1 MTAPDPP
8 APAPH
13 PSGPH
18 PTPGLIVAAP
28 KSGSGKTVLTLGLMR
43 ALTRRG
49 LRVAP
54 AKVGPDYIDP
64 AFHAAACGRASVNLD
79 PWAMRPETLDR
90 LVAGLGA
97 GAVGKPSDIVLVEG
111 VMGLFDGAADGTGST
126 ADLAARAG
134 WPVLL
139 TLDVTGQGASA
150 AAVIDGFARFRAD
163 IAFAGVVLN
172 RVGSARHRALIEGAR
187 GAASGVPPDP
197 PPILGALMRNEGL
210 ALPSRHLG
218 LVQASE
224 TADLDAFLERAADA
238 VEAGVDLD
246 RLIDAAR
253 PTRLAPPPRA
263 SMDATR
269 GAPPGRRIAL
279 ARDAAFAFVYPHLL
293 AEWAAAG
300 AEILPFSPLDGQG
313 PDAGADAVYL
323 PGGYPELHGARI
335 AGNAAFLDGVR
346 AAAARGAAILGE
358 CGGYMV
364 LGERIVDGEGR
375 GHAMAG
381 LLPLVTSFAERRL
394 HLGYRRAAALS
405 PCALAAVGARLSGH
419 EFHYATT
426 LHEGPGDPLFHLWD
440 AGGADLGMAGLAR
453 GTVAGSFLHIVD
465 RA

>member
-1 MTAPDPP
+1 M
-8 APAPH
+8 
-13 PSGPH
+13 
-18 PTPGLIVAAP
+18 IVAAP

-79 PWAMRPETLDR
+79 PWAMRPATLDR
-90 LVAGLGA
+90 LAAELG
-97 GAVGKPSDIVLVEG
+97 GGRDGTPSDIVLVEG

-150 AAVIDGFARFRAD
+150 MAVIDGFARYRAD
-163 IAFAGVVLN
+163 ISFAGVVLN
-172 RVGSARHRALIEGAR
+172 RVGSARHRALIEGAGAR
-187 GAASGVPPDP
+187 GAAPGVPADS

-210 ALPSRHLG
+210 ALPARHLG

-224 TADLDAFLERAADA
+224 TADLDTFLERAADA

-246 RLIDAAR
+246 RLVDAAR
-253 PTRLAPPPRA
+253 PAHLAPSSPA
-263 SMDATR
+263 SMDAAW
-269 GAPPGRRIAL
+269 GAPPGRRIAV

-293 AEWAAAG
+293 AEWRAVG

-335 AGNAAFLDGVR
+335 AGNAAFLDGLR
-346 AAAARGAAILGE
+346 AAAGRGAAIFGE

-364 LGERIVDGEGR
+364 LGERIVDGDGR

-405 PCALAAVGARLSGH
+405 PCAPAAAGARLSGH

-440 AGGADLGMAGLAR
+440 AGGADLGTAGLAR